1 MLFGLSLCNFAFM
14 YWADIFL
21 AHHLNTDGFAD
32 FSVAISV
39 VTLLSSLSTLGLE
52 KYALRFVALNI
63 EREKWGRLRNFL
75 RFSFKTILLTS
86 FALLI
91 SMSAALESILAWKH
105 ADFHIAIVIY
115 AAFLP
120 IIAMSLFL
128 VEIVT
133 VFGFQI
139 LAMALYRCFLPL
151 AFIAFLLGSQ
161 QSAFQLSA
169 SSSVI
174 CLGLAWCLTLGLL
187 GFTAYRFSPQ
197 PLRHSVTNSED
208 KLKWISRAL
217 PLLIN
222 SLMMTIINSA
232 GPIILHSLH
241 PSGFQVGLFAVVMH
255 TSALVILIGTST
267 NRYYLPMLMVLLERR
282 DAKGAKLLVFK
293 RLQLISGFITIYI
306 GVIFA
311 LGADILEL
319 FGPQFTDGYLALCI
333 CTLGASIATLFSDS
347 PYYLQFMGQSRLVV
361 TLTAATTISML
372 VMSIVLSQVYGAT
385 GVAVAY
391 AIPLTLLYCS
401 LKLIASRHMHR
412 HLAINAQP
420 QTRRAQF

>member
-1 MLFGLSLCNFAFM
+1 M
-14 YWADIFL
+14 YWANIFL

-39 VTLLSSLSTLGLE
+39 VTLLSSLATLGLE

-75 RFSFKTILLTS
+75 RFSFKAIVLTS
-86 FALLI
+86 FALLFT
-91 SMSAALESILAWKH
+91 MSVTLESILAWKH

-120 IIAMSLFL
+120 IIALSLFL

-139 LAMALYRCFLPL
+139 LAMALYRFFLPVS
-151 AFIAFLLGSQ
+151 FIAFIFVLQKTDFL
-161 QSAFQLSA
+161 LSA

-174 CLGLAWCLTLGLL
+174 CLGLAWSLTFVLL
-187 GFTAYRFSPQ
+187 VLITYRTCPKLLWQ
-197 PLRHSVTNSED
+197 VNANSQD
-208 KLKWISRAL
+208 RLKWINRAL
-217 PLLIN
+217 PLLVY

-232 GPIILHSLH
+232 GPIILHALH
-241 PSGFQVGLFAVVMH
+241 PSGFQVGLFAVVMQ
-255 TSALVILIGTST
+255 TSALVVLIGTST

-282 DAKGAKLLVFK
+282 DAKGAKSLLFK
-293 RLQLISGFITIYI
+293 RIQLISGLITIYI
-306 GVIFA
+306 GTIFA
-311 LGADILEL
+311 FGADILEL

-333 CTLGASIATLFSDS
+333 CTLGASITTLFSDA

-361 TLTAATTISML
+361 TLTAITTACML
-372 VMSIVLSQVYGAT
+372 IMSIVLSQHYGAT
-385 GVAVAY
+385 GVAFAY
-391 AIPLTLLYCS
+391 AAPVTLLFCS
-401 LKLIASRHMHR
+401 LKLLASQHIRR
-412 HLAINAQP
+412 YLAINAP
-420 QTRRAQF
+420 TRTHRARF

>member
-1 MLFGLSLCNFAFM
+1 M
-14 YWADIFL
+14 YWANIFL

-75 RFSFKTILLTS
+75 RFSFKAIVLTS

-91 SMSAALESILAWKH
+91 TMSITLESILAWKH

-120 IIAMSLFL
+120 IIALSLFL

-139 LAMALYRCFLPL
+139 LAMVLYRFFLPVS
-151 AFIAFLLGSQ
+151 FIAFIFGLQ
-161 QSAFQLSA
+161 QTDFQLSA

-174 CLGLAWCLTLGLL
+174 CLGLAWCLTFALL
-187 GFTAYRFSPQ
+187 TLITYRTCPKL
-197 PLRHSVTNSED
+197 LRQVNGSSQD
-208 KLKWISRAL
+208 RLKWINRAL
-217 PLLIN
+217 PLLIY

-232 GPIILHSLH
+232 GPIILHALH
-241 PSGFQVGLFAVVMH
+241 PSGFQVGLFAVVMQ
-255 TSALVILIGTST
+255 TSALVVLIGTST

-282 DAKGAKLLVFK
+282 DAKGAKSLLFK
-293 RLQLISGFITIYI
+293 RIQLISGLITIYI
-306 GVIFA
+306 GTIFA

-319 FGPQFTDGYLALCI
+319 FGPEFVDGYLALCI
-333 CTLGASIATLFSDS
+333 CTLGASITTLFSDS

-361 TLTAATTISML
+361 WLTATTTACML
-372 VMSIVLSQVYGAT
+372 IMSTVLSQHYGAT

-391 AIPLTLLYCS
+391 ATPIVLLYSCF
-401 LKLIASRHMHR
+401 KLIANQHMR
-412 HLAINAQP
+412 RYLDINAP
-420 QTRRAQF
+420 ARTDRARF